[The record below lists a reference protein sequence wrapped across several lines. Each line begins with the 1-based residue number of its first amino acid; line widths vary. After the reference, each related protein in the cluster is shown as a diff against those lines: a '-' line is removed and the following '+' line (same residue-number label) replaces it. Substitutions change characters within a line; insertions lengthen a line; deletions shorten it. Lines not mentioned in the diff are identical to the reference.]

1 MRFPRFRAFRAELRR
16 FSLATLTAMALH
28 LALEVGD
35 PSQALAAPSTAEMT
49 QMLQVVDDRQENNGD
64 YKSLVY
70 LEQKEQ
76 GKADLVY
83 QVAVYRRDLDDKLVL
98 LFLMPKEQAGQGYLR
113 VENNLFFYDPS
124 VGKWERRTER
134 ERIGGTDS
142 NRQDFD
148 QSRLHEEYTPT
159 FVAEEKL
166 GSYTVNH
173 LLLTATVEAD
183 VAYPVVHLWLD
194 KATGNMLKRQDLAL
208 SGKLMRTLLYPKW
221 EKAFSQSKQAD
232 VYYAR
237 EIRIFDEI
245 QKGNQTTVV
254 IQSLDLNTLDDSI
267 FTKAWLESK
276 SR

>member
-1 MRFPRFRAFRAELRR
+1 MSFPAFRRAFRT
-16 FSLATLTAMALH
+16 FSLTALTAMALE
-28 LALEVGD
+28 LAIEPGV
-35 PSQALAAPSTAEMT
+35 ALAAPSTDQMT
-49 QMLQVVDDRQENNGD
+49 QMLKVVDDRQENNGD

-83 QVAVYRRDLDDKLVL
+83 QVAVYRRDAEDQLVL

-113 VENNLFFYDPS
+113 VDNNLFFYDPS

-159 FVAEEKL
+159 YVADEKL

-173 LLLTATVEAD
+173 LQLTAKTESD

-194 KATGNMLKRQDLAL
+194 AATGNVLKRQDLAL

-221 EKAFSQSKQAD
+221 EKAFSPSKGAD
-232 VYYAR
+232 VYYAK
-237 EIRIFDEI
+237 EVRIFDEI

-254 IQSLDLNTLDDSI
+254 IQSVDLNSLDSSI

>member
-1 MRFPRFRAFRAELRR
+1 MLRR
-16 FSLATLTAMALH
+16 LLQSAAFGLMI
-28 LALEVGD
+28 
-35 PSQALAAPSTAEMT
+35 ALAAPVALAAPTAPEMVA
-49 QMLQVVDDRQENNGD
+49 MLKVVDDRQENNGD

-70 LEQKEQ
+70 LEQKEA

-83 QVAVYRRDLDDKLVL
+83 QLAVYRRDLDDQLVL

-113 VENNLFFYDPS
+113 QDNNLFFYDPS

-148 QSRLHEEYTPT
+148 QSRLHIEYTPT

-166 GSYTVNH
+166 GSFTVNH
-173 LLLTATVEAD
+173 LLLTATSEAD
-183 VAYPVVHLWLD
+183 VAYPVVHVWVD
-194 KATGNMLKRQDLAL
+194 KATGNLLKRQDLAA

-221 EKAFSQSKQAD
+221 EKAYSASKKAD

-237 EIRIFDEI
+237 EVRIFDEI

-254 IQSLDLNTLDDSI
+254 IQNVDLNTLDDSI

>member
-1 MRFPRFRAFRAELRR
+1 MTPSEFLAFRSKMRTL
-16 FSLATLTAMALH
+16 SLGALTAMALGV
-28 LALEVGD
+28 AAME
-35 PSQALAAPSTAEMT
+35 PTTAFAAPSVADMT

-64 YKSLVY
+64 FKSLVY
-70 LEQKEQ
+70 LEQKEA

-83 QVAVYRRDLDDKLVL
+83 QVAVYRRDQDDKLVL

-113 VENNLFFYDPS
+113 VDNNLFFYDPS

-148 QSRLHEEYTPT
+148 QSRLHEEYTPA

-166 GSYTVNH
+166 GNYTVNH
-173 LLLTATVEAD
+173 LVLTALPNAD
-183 VAYPVVHLWLD
+183 VGYPVVHLWLD
-194 KATGNMLKRQDLAL
+194 EATGNVLKRQDLAE
-208 SGKLMRTLLYPKW
+208 SGKLMRTSLYPKW
-221 EKAFSQSKQAD
+221 EKAFSATKKAD

-237 EIRIFDEI
+237 EIRIYDEI
-245 QKGNQTTVV
+245 EKGNQTTIV
-254 IQSLDLNTLDDSI
+254 IQSLDLSALDDSI

>member
-1 MRFPRFRAFRAELRR
+1 MSIHAVSR
-16 FSLATLTAMALH
+16 TLTRTLLTVALAAS
-28 LALEVGD
+28 LVGS
-35 PSQALAAPSTAEMT
+35 PAALAAPSATEMT
-49 QMLQVVDDRQENNGD
+49 QMLKVVDDRQENNGD

-70 LEQKEQ
+70 LEQKEA

-83 QVAVYRRDLDDKLVL
+83 QVAVYRRDQDDKLVL
-98 LFLMPKEQAGQGYLR
+98 MFLMPKEQAGQGYLR
-113 VENNLFFYDPS
+113 VDNNLFFYDPS

-148 QSRLHEEYTPT
+148 QSRLHVEYAPT
-159 FVAEEKL
+159 YVAEEKL
-166 GSYTVNH
+166 GSYTVQH
-173 LLLTATVEAD
+173 LKLDARSESD

-194 KATGNMLKRQDLAL
+194 KATGNVLKRQDLAL

-221 EKAFSQSKQAD
+221 EKAYSPSKKGD
-232 VYYAR
+232 VYYAK

-254 IQSLDLNTLDDSI
+254 IQSVDLNTLDDSI

>member
-1 MRFPRFRAFRAELRR
+1 MMSHLLPRPTLRAVRAL
-16 FSLATLTAMALH
+16 SVALM
-28 LALEVGD
+28 LSVVGD
-35 PSQALAAPSTAEMT
+35 LVHPDAAYAAPTADQMS
-49 QMLQVVDDRQENNGD
+49 QMLRVVDDRQENNGD

-70 LEQKEQ
+70 LEQKES

-83 QVAVYRRDLDDKLVL
+83 QVAVYRRDDADKLVL
-98 LFLMPKEQAGQGYLR
+98 MFLMPKEQAGTGYLR
-113 VENNLFFYDPS
+113 VDNNLFFYDPS

-148 QSRLHEEYTPT
+148 QSRLHIEYTPS
-159 FVAEEKL
+159 FVADEKL
-166 GSYTVNH
+166 GSYTVQH
-173 LLLTATVEAD
+173 LKLDAKTESD

-194 KATGNMLKRQDLAL
+194 AATGNVLKRQDLAL

-221 EKAFSQSKQAD
+221 EKAYSPSKKGD
-232 VYYAR
+232 VYYAK

-254 IQSLDLNTLDDSI
+254 IQSVDLNTLDDSI

>member
-1 MRFPRFRAFRAELRR
+1 MALG
-16 FSLATLTAMALH
+16 LATVT
-28 LALEVGD
+28 
-35 PSQALAAPSTAEMT
+35 PTPALAAPSTDELV
-49 QMLQVVDDRQENNGD
+49 QMLRVVDDRQENNGD
-64 YKSLVY
+64 FKSLVY
-70 LEQKEQ
+70 LEQKES

-83 QVAVYRRDLDDKLVL
+83 QVAVYRRDLDDKLVM

-113 VENNLFFYDPS
+113 VDNNLFFYDPS

-148 QSRLHEEYTPT
+148 QSRLHEEYRPT

-173 LLLTATVEAD
+173 LLLTATTEAD
-183 VAYPVVHLWLD
+183 VAYPVVHLWVD
-194 KATGNMLKRQDLAL
+194 KATGNVLKRQDLAL
-208 SGKLMRTLLYPKW
+208 SGKLMRTSLYPKW
-221 EKAFSQSKQAD
+221 EKVYSQTKQAD

-245 QKGNQTTVV
+245 EKGNQTTIV
-254 IQSLDLNTLDDSI
+254 IQSLDLSALDDSI

>member
-1 MRFPRFRAFRAELRR
+1 MTPREFKTFRSKLRT
-16 FSLATLTAMALH
+16 FSLGALTAMAIG
-28 LALEVGD
+28 LATMS
-35 PSQALAAPSTAEMT
+35 PTPAWAAPSTEEMV
-49 QMLQVVDDRQENNGD
+49 QMLKVVDDRQENNGD
-64 YKSLVY
+64 FKSLVY
-70 LEQKEQ
+70 LEQKES

-83 QVAVYRRDLDDKLVL
+83 QIAVYRRDLDDKLVL

-113 VENNLFFYDPS
+113 VDNNLFFYDPS

-148 QSRLHEEYTPT
+148 QSRLHEEYAPA

-166 GSYTVNH
+166 GAYAVNH
-173 LLLTATVEAD
+173 LLLTATTEAD
-183 VAYPVVHLWLD
+183 VAYPVVHLWVD
-194 KATGNMLKRQDLAL
+194 KATGNVLKRQDLAL
-208 SGKLMRTLLYPKW
+208 SGKLMRTSLYPKW
-221 EKAFSQSKQAD
+221 EKAFSQTKQAD

-245 QKGNQTTVV
+245 EKGNQTTIV
-254 IQSLDLNTLDDSI
+254 IQSLDLSALDDSI